1 MIQSIFKFLL
11 NILASLVQVVVW
23 PINQIIVNA
32 LPDLSEKIQQVSN
45 GFNSL
50 FSGLGWALGMLPSS
64 VLVVLI
70 FIVSVEIIKHSIY
83 LSTHAIL
90 KIWTILQKIKFW

>member
-1 MIQSIFKFLL
+1 MIQAIFKFLL
-11 NILASLVQVVVW
+11 NILATLVQVVVW

-50 FSGLGWALGMLPSS
+50 FSGIGWALGILPSS
-64 VLVVLI
+64 VLSVLI
-70 FIVSVEIIKHSIY
+70 FIVSVEIIKHTIF
-83 LSTHAIL
+83 LSTHTL
-90 KIWTILQKIKFW
+90 TKIWTILQKIKFW

>member
-1 MIQSIFKFLL
+1 MIQAIFKFLL
-11 NILASLVQVVVW
+11 NILATLVQVVVW

-50 FSGLGWALGMLPSS
+50 FSGIGWALGILPSS
-64 VLVVLI
+64 VLSVLI
-70 FIVSVEIIKHSIY
+70 FIVSVEIIKHTIF
-83 LSTHAIL
+83 LSTHTL
-90 KIWTILQKIKFW
+90 TKLWTILQKIKFW